1 MILID
6 KERNILQ
13 RIEAKEIWSGWAM
26 KISQKEENIVLYNK
40 GCGSPLAV
48 GENHNL
54 YFLGLRP
61 LGLMV
66 NFLYHLAAKHLN
78 RRM

>member
-1 MILID
+1 
-6 KERNILQ
+6 
-13 RIEAKEIWSGWAM
+13 M